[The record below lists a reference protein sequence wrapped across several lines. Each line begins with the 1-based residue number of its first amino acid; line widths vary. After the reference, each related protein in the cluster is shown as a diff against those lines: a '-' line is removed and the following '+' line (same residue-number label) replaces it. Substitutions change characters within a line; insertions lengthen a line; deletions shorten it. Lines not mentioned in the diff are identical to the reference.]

1 MVTIALPWLFV
12 FETIFYF
19 ILKMSVSPTS
29 TGYEYLDH
37 TADVQIHSWGNNL
50 IESFTQAANALIDY
64 MTSRDTLSPLKS
76 YSLDICAEDLQKLLY
91 KFLDE
96 ILYHFYVDYAACQI
110 SLHEI
115 RFDSDNLKWQL
126 TGEVWGETFD
136 RDKHRRG
143 CEVKAIT
150 YSNMKV
156 QSIET
161 PFDIY
166 VIIDI

>member
-1 MVTIALPWLFV
+1 MSTSTTPLP
-12 FETIFYF
+12 
-19 ILKMSVSPTS
+19 

-50 IESFTQAANALIDY
+50 VESFTQAANALVDY
-64 MTSRDTLSPLKS
+64 MTSRTTLSPIKS
-76 YSLDICAEDLQKLLY
+76 YPLDINAEDIQKLLY

-110 SLHEI
+110 SVHDI
-115 RFDSDNLKWQL
+115 RFDRDTCKWQL

-136 RDKHRRG
+136 RERHQRG

-156 QSIET
+156 KSHEF

>member
-1 MVTIALPWLFV
+1 MSISPLP
-12 FETIFYF
+12 
-19 ILKMSVSPTS
+19 

-37 TADVQIHSWGNNL
+37 TADIQIHSWGSNL
-50 IESFTQAANALIDY
+50 VESFTQAANALVDY
-64 MTSRDTLSPLKS
+64 MTSRDSLSPLKS
-76 YSLDICAEDLQKLLY
+76 YPLDIGAEDIQKLLY

-96 ILYHFYVDYAACQI
+96 ILYHFYVDYAASQI
-110 SLHEI
+110 SVHEI
-115 RFDSDNLKWQL
+115 RFDHDTLKWQL

-136 RDKHRRG
+136 RERHRRG

-156 QSIET
+156 KCHEF